1 MEHSLTKEST
11 PSLST
16 NELFLGSSSKK
27 RLNQWLAT
35 GICGNDISSS
45 CLYVSA
51 IAAVFAGVLA
61 PVVLLL
67 VVFLLYLYKK
77 VYTEVVEALPLNGGT
92 YNCLLNSTSKF
103 AAALSACMTI
113 LSYIATA
120 VISSKTAVE
129 YLHTVY
135 PTVSVL
141 EGTLFVL
148 GFFAALAII
157 GITESA
163 VVALTIFIFHMSTL
177 TAFCI
182 FGFVNMPTD
191 FHIFK
196 ENLGTL
202 PMGEDLLVAICL
214 GFSAA
219 LLGISGFESSA
230 NFVEEQDVG
239 VFRKTLRNMLIAV
252 AIFNPLISVLSLN
265 LLPLDQIIFHK
276 DYLLSEMAH
285 LMGGNTFKMIIV
297 LDAAAV
303 LSGAVLTSFVGVT
316 GLVQRMAL
324 DQCLPQFLLKKNRR
338 GTSHRIIISF
348 FLLCSSIL
356 LVTGGRLLSLA
367 GVYTI
372 SFLGVMTL
380 FGIGNILLKIRR
392 KELKRTYRAG
402 WITILVAITAT
413 SLGMLGNVIIDY
425 TNLLYFL
432 QYFIPTVL
440 LVVLMYLRIPI
451 LKTVL
456 QLLNNLMT
464 RFLLWR
470 STVMDRI
477 TTITEQKVILFT
489 RGGKLGLLHSA
500 FNYIIKNESSRSVVV
515 IHLYNHPE
523 QNEEGHI
530 KDSLKPLGEI
540 FPMLKVQLVVRKGK
554 FGPEIIDGVSKEFN
568 VPVNNIFIGAPEE
581 KHTFSIKD
589 LGGVRVIF

>member
-1 MEHSLTKEST
+1 
-11 PSLST
+11 
-16 NELFLGSSSKK
+16 
-27 RLNQWLAT
+27 LAT

-103 AAALSACMTI
+103 AAALAACMTI

-135 PTVSVL
+135 PTLSVL
-141 EGTLFVL
+141 EGTIFVL

-182 FGFVNMPTD
+182 LGLVSMPAD

-196 ENLGTL
+196 ANLGTL
-202 PMGEDLLVAICL
+202 PVGEDLLVAICL

-285 LMGGNTFKMIIV
+285 LMGGSTFKMIIV

-338 GTSHRIIISF
+338 GTSHRIIITF
-348 FLLCSSIL
+348 FLLCASIL
-356 LVTGGRLLSLA
+356 LVTQGSLLSLA

-392 KELKRTYRAG
+392 KELKRTFRAG
-402 WITILVAITAT
+402 WTTILVAITAT
-413 SLGMLGNVIIDY
+413 SLGMFGNVVIDY
-425 TNLLYFL
+425 KNLLYFM

-451 LKTVL
+451 LKTIL
-456 QLLNNLMT
+456 QMLNNLMT
-464 RFLLWR
+464 RILLWR
-470 STVMDRI
+470 TTVIDQI
-477 TTITEQKVILFT
+477 TTITEQQVILFA
-489 RGGKLGLLHSA
+489 RGGNLNRLNTA
-500 FNYIIKNESSRSVVV
+500 FDYIVNNESSRSVLVL
-515 IHLYNHPE
+515 HLIGNPG
-523 QNEEGHI
+523 QNQE
-530 KDSLKPLGEI
+530 DALKESIRILGEI
-540 FPMLKVQLVVRKGK
+540 FPMLNVELVVRNGK
-554 FGPEIIDGVSKEFN
+554 FGPETIDAVSKEFG
-568 VPVNNIFIGAPEE
+568 VPANNIFIGAPEE
-581 KHTFSIKD
+581 KHMFSIQD